1 MKRACKTLTT
11 KRIVKTSE
19 FHTIPLRTNNFNS
32 MKKLIIILSVVLF
45 FTSCEKF
52 LDINENPNY
61 PTDVSAELLLT
72 SSQAAITNIYCA
84 DWGLIGSFWSQHWA
98 QNNTSSQ
105 YKIYE
110 SYAISSNTNVIE
122 RSYRHMFIDG
132 LSDNEIFMKKV
143 QEDENWGAYLI
154 GAVIKAYGFQYLVD
168 LYGNVPYTEAFL
180 GAEKLNPAIDKGEN
194 IYANIYELL
203 TDALS
208 KDFSSY
214 VPEIYENNDLLFE
227 GSIDDWAAFA
237 NSLRLRILL
246 RQYDANTTFARN
258 EITTLLADMEA
269 GNIFL
274 LDKDVMFDNFE
285 DADSKSNPLYESDQ
299 RQLNTTNNIKAC
311 ATFTS
316 YLEAN
321 SDPRLDVLFT
331 PVDGKYLGLVTG
343 SYNVPSTEFE
353 APKLI
358 ASPVIEAT
366 MPVYWM
372 TYAESELLIAEA
384 YLRLG
389 NTEKAQEFYE
399 SGVTESF
406 TRMDAEIGELLT
418 GAYAFP
424 TTGFDNQLKAI
435 IMQKWVDAADGG
447 RGIESHIERVRTGYP
462 EESTIS
468 DQISEGYTLPDNYI
482 PGTLIY
488 SKKGTSG
495 GVLPRRFPYPDSELN
510 FNSNAAEYKALSDA
524 DVILQK
530 VWWKN

>member
-1 MKRACKTLTT
+1 
-11 KRIVKTSE
+11 
-19 FHTIPLRTNNFNS
+19 
-32 MKKLIIILSVVLF
+32 MKKLIIILSTVLF
-45 FTSCEKF
+45 LSSCDKF

-61 PTDVSAELLLT
+61 PTDVSDELLLT
-72 SSQAAITNIYCA
+72 SSIASVTNVYCA

-122 RSYRHMFIDG
+122 RSYRAMFVDG
-132 LSDNEIFMKKV
+132 LSDNEIFLKKV
-143 QEDENWGAYLI
+143 EENENWGAYLM

-168 LYGNVPYTEAFL
+168 LYGNVPYSEAFL
-180 GAEKLNPAIDKGEN
+180 GAEKLNPVIDKGET
-194 IYANIYELL
+194 IYADIYDLL
-203 TDALS
+203 VDALS
-208 KDFSSY
+208 KDFNAF
-214 VPEIYENNDLLFE
+214 VPELYETNDIIFE
-227 GSIDDWAAFA
+227 GHLDDWMAFA

-246 RQYDANTTFARN
+246 RQYDANSSFAN
-258 EITTLLADMEA
+258 TEISKLISDMEA

-274 LDKDVMFDNFE
+274 LDKDVAVTNFE

-311 ATFTS
+311 ATFIS
-316 YLEAN
+316 YLQAN
-321 SDPRLDVLFT
+321 SDSRLETLFT
-331 PVDGKYLGLVTG
+331 PVDGSYYGMVPG
-343 SYNVPSTEFE
+343 SYNVPSSEFE

-358 ASPVIEAT
+358 ASPVIEPT

-389 NTEKAQEFYE
+389 NTEKAQEYYE

-406 TRMDAEIGELLT
+406 ARMGAEIGELLN

-424 TTGFDNQLKAI
+424 TNGFNDQLKAI

-447 RGIESHIERVRTGYP
+447 RGIESHIERIRTGYP

-468 DQISEGYTLPDNYI
+468 DQIAEGYELPGNYI

-488 SKKGTSG
+488 SKKGTTG
-495 GVLPRRFPYPDSELN
+495 GILPRRFPYADSELN
-510 FNSNAAEYKALSDA
+510 FNSNAAEYKTLSDA
-524 DVILQK
+524 DVILQY

>member
-1 MKRACKTLTT
+1 
-11 KRIVKTSE
+11 
-19 FHTIPLRTNNFNS
+19 

-45 FTSCEKF
+45 LSSCDKF

-61 PTDVSAELLLT
+61 PTDVSDELLLT
-72 SSQAAITNIYCA
+72 SAIAAVTNVYCA

-122 RSYRHMFIDG
+122 RSYRAMFVDG
-132 LSDNEIFMKKV
+132 LSDNEIFLKKV
-143 QEDENWGAYLI
+143 EENENWGAYLM

-168 LYGNVPYTEAFL
+168 LYGNVPYSEAFL
-180 GAEKLNPAIDKGEN
+180 GAEKLNPIIDKGETVYAD
-194 IYANIYELL
+194 IYDLL
-203 TDALS
+203 VEALG
-208 KDFSSY
+208 KDFSAF
-214 VPEIYENNDLLFE
+214 VPELYEANDIIFGGHIE
-227 GSIDDWAAFA
+227 DWEAFA

-246 RQYDANTTFARN
+246 RQYDANTSFAN
-258 EITTLLADMEA
+258 TEIAQIVADMEA

-274 LDKDVMFDNFE
+274 LDKDVAVTNFE

-299 RQLNTTNNIKAC
+299 RQLNTTNNLKAC
-311 ATFTS
+311 ATFISFLQDNADTRIS
-316 YLEAN
+316 
-321 SDPRLDVLFT
+321 SLFT
-331 PVDGKYLGLVTG
+331 PVGGSYLGLVPG

-353 APKLI
+353 APNLI
-358 ASPVIEAT
+358 ASPIVEPT

-389 NTEKAQEFYE
+389 NTEMAQEYYE
-399 SGVTESF
+399 SGVSESF
-406 TRMDAEIGELLT
+406 SRMGADIGDLLT

-424 TTGFDNQLKAI
+424 TTGFNDQLKAV

-447 RGIESHIERVRTGYP
+447 RGIESHIERVRTGFP
-462 EESTIS
+462 EESAIS
-468 DQISEGYTLPDNYI
+468 DQIGEGYELPGNYV

-488 SKKGTSG
+488 SKKGTTG
-495 GVLPRRFPYPDSELN
+495 GILPKRFPYPDSELN

-524 DVILQK
+524 DVILQN

>member
-1 MKRACKTLTT
+1 
-11 KRIVKTSE
+11 
-19 FHTIPLRTNNFNS
+19 
-32 MKKLIIILSVVLF
+32 MKKLSIIFCVVLF
-45 FTSCEKF
+45 LSSCDNF
-52 LDINENPNY
+52 LDVNKDPNY
-61 PTDVSAELLLT
+61 PTDVSDELLLT
-72 SSQAAITNIYCA
+72 SSIAAVTNVYCA

-110 SYAISSNTNVIE
+110 SYAISSNTNVID
-122 RSYRHMFIDG
+122 RSYRAMFVDG
-132 LSDNEIFMKKV
+132 LSDNEIFLKKV
-143 QEDENWGAYLI
+143 EENENWGAYLM

-168 LYGNVPYTEAFL
+168 LYGNVPYSEAFL
-180 GAEKLNPAIDKGEN
+180 GAEKLNPVVDKGEDVYAD
-194 IYANIYELL
+194 IYALL
-203 TDALS
+203 VDALD
-208 KDFSSY
+208 KDFNSF
-214 VPEIYENNDLLFE
+214 VPELYEANDIIFGGELE
-227 GSIDDWAAFA
+227 DWKAFA

-246 RQYDANTTFARN
+246 RQFDANSTFATT
-258 EITTLLADMEA
+258 EITKLIADLEA
-269 GNIFL
+269 ENIHL
-274 LDKDVMFDNFE
+274 LDKDAAVTNFE

-299 RQLNTTNNIKAC
+299 RQLNTTNNLKAC

-321 SDPRLDVLFT
+321 GDTRIESLFI
-331 PVDGKYLGLVTG
+331 PVAGNFYGLVPG

-353 APKLI
+353 APNLI
-358 ASPVIEAT
+358 ASPILEPD

-389 NTEKAQEFYE
+389 NTEMAKAYYE
-399 SGVTESF
+399 SGVAESF
-406 TRMDAEIGELLT
+406 NRMGADVGDLLT

-424 TTGFDNQLKAI
+424 TTGFNDQLKAI

-462 EESTIS
+462 EESLIS
-468 DQISEGYTLPDNYI
+468 AQIAEGYILPENYI

-488 SKKGTSG
+488 SKLGTSG

-510 FNSNAAEYKALSDA
+510 FNSNAAEYKALTDA

>member
-1 MKRACKTLTT
+1 
-11 KRIVKTSE
+11 
-19 FHTIPLRTNNFNS
+19 
-32 MKKLIIILSVVLF
+32 MKKISMILSLVLLLS
-45 FTSCEKF
+45 SCDKF

-61 PTDVSAELLLT
+61 PTDVSDELLLT
-72 SSQAAITNIYCA
+72 SSIAAVTNVYAA

-122 RSYRHMFIDG
+122 RSYRAMFVDG
-132 LSDNEIFMKKV
+132 LSDNEIFLKKV
-143 QEDENWGAYLI
+143 EANENWGAYLM

-168 LYGNVPYTEAFL
+168 MYGNVPYSEAFL
-180 GAEKLNPAIDKGEN
+180 GAEKLNPVIDKGDKVYES
-194 IYANIYELL
+194 IYNLL
-203 TDALS
+203 KTALS
-208 KDFSSY
+208 KDVSKF
-214 VPEIYENNDLLFE
+214 VPENYELNDIIFQ
-227 GSIDDWAAFA
+227 GNIGDWAAFA
-237 NSLRLRILL
+237 QSLRLRILL
-246 RQYDANTTFARN
+246 RQFSANTAFATS
-258 EITTLLADMEA
+258 EITQLLADMEA
-269 GNIFL
+269 GDIYL
-274 LDKDVMFDNFE
+274 LDKDAAVTNFE

-299 RQLNTTNNIKAC
+299 RQLNTTNNLKAC

-316 YLEAN
+316 YLGAN
-321 SDPRLDVLFT
+321 ADTRIESLFR
-331 PVDGKYLGLVTG
+331 PVAGNYYGLVPG

-353 APKLI
+353 APTLI
-358 ASPVIEAT
+358 ASPILTAT

-389 NTEKAQEFYE
+389 NVEMAKAYYE

-406 TRMDAEIGELLT
+406 SRMGAEMGDLLT
-418 GAYAFP
+418 GVYAFP
-424 TTGFDNQLKAI
+424 ETGFNNQLKAI

-447 RGIESHIERVRTGYP
+447 RGLESHIERVRTGYP

-468 DQISEGYTLPDNYI
+468 SQIYTGYILPDNYI

-488 SKKGTSG
+488 SKKGTTG
-495 GVLPRRFPYPDSELN
+495 GILPRRFPYPDSELN

-530 VWWKN
+530 VWWNK

>member
-1 MKRACKTLTT
+1 
-11 KRIVKTSE
+11 
-19 FHTIPLRTNNFNS
+19 
-32 MKKLIIILSVVLF
+32 MKKLSIILSLVLLLS
-45 FTSCEKF
+45 SCDNF

-61 PTDVSAELLLT
+61 PSDVSAELLLT
-72 SSQAAITNIYCA
+72 SSQAAITNVYCA

-122 RSYRHMFIDG
+122 RSYRAMFVDG
-132 LSDNEIFMKKV
+132 LSDNEIFLKKV
-143 QEDENWGAYLI
+143 EESEDWGGYLM

-180 GAEKLNPAIDKGEN
+180 GAEKLNPVIDKGED
-194 IYANIYELL
+194 IYADIYALL
-203 TDALS
+203 VDALS
-208 KDFSSY
+208 KDYSSY
-214 VPEIYENNDLLFE
+214 VPDFYELNDLIFE
-227 GSIDDWAAFA
+227 SNLDDWQAFA

-246 RQYDANTTFARN
+246 RQYDANTAFATE
-258 EITTLLADMEA
+258 EITKLLADLEA
-269 GNIFL
+269 ENIYL
-274 LDKDVMFDNFE
+274 LDKDVMVDNFE

-299 RQLNTTNNIKAC
+299 RQLNTTNNLKAC
-311 ATFTS
+311 ITFTS

-321 SDPRLDVLFT
+321 SDPRLDILFT
-331 PVDGKYLGLVTG
+331 PVNGKYYGLVPG

-358 ASPVIEAT
+358 ASPVVEAT

-389 NTEKAQEFYE
+389 NTAKAQAYYE
-399 SGVTESF
+399 SGVSESF
-406 TRMDAEIGELLT
+406 TRMGVDIGDLLA

-424 TTGFDNQLKAI
+424 TTGFEDQLKAI

-462 EESTIS
+462 AESAIS
-468 DQISEGYTLPDNYI
+468 DQISEGYVVPGDYV

-495 GVLPRRFPYPDSELN
+495 GVLPRRFPYADSELN

-524 DVILQK
+524 DVILQY

>member
-1 MKRACKTLTT
+1 
-11 KRIVKTSE
+11 
-19 FHTIPLRTNNFNS
+19 
-32 MKKLIIILSVVLF
+32 MKKLSIILSLVLLLS
-45 FTSCEKF
+45 SCDNF

-61 PTDVSAELLLT
+61 PTDVSDELLLT
-72 SSQAAITNIYCA
+72 SSIAAVTNVWAA

-110 SYAISSNTNVIE
+110 SYAISSNTNVID
-122 RSYRHMFIDG
+122 RSYRAMFVDG
-132 LSDNEIFMKKV
+132 LSDNEIFLKKV
-143 QEDENWGAYLI
+143 EANENWGAYLM
-154 GAVIKAYGFQYLVD
+154 GAIIKAYGFQYLVD
-168 LYGNVPYTEAFL
+168 MYGNVPYTEAFL
-180 GAEKLNPAIDKGEN
+180 GSEKLNPVIDSGEDVYAA
-194 IYANIYELL
+194 IYALL
-203 TDALS
+203 VDALD
-208 KDFSSY
+208 KDFSSF
-214 VPEIYENNDLLFE
+214 VPELYEANDIIFE
-227 GSIDDWAAFA
+227 GEIEDWKAFA

-246 RQYDANTTFARN
+246 RQFDANSSFATT
-258 EITTLLADMEA
+258 EITNLIADMEA
-269 GNIFL
+269 ENIYL
-274 LDKDVMFDNFE
+274 LDKDVAVTNFE

-299 RQLNTTNNIKAC
+299 RQLNTTNNLKAC

-316 YLEAN
+316 YLEEN
-321 SDPRLDVLFT
+321 GDTRIESLFV
-331 PVDGKYLGLVTG
+331 PVAGNFYGLVPG

-353 APKLI
+353 APNLI
-358 ASPVIEAT
+358 ASPVLEPE

-389 NTEKAQEFYE
+389 NTTKAQEFYE
-399 SGVTESF
+399 SGVAASF
-406 TRMDAEIGELLT
+406 DRMGADIGDLLS

-424 TTGFDNQLKAI
+424 STGFQEQLKAI

-447 RGIESHIERVRTGYP
+447 RGLESHIERVRTGYP
-462 EESTIS
+462 EESAIS
-468 DQISEGYTLPDNYI
+468 DQIAEGYTLPDNYI

-488 SKKGTSG
+488 SKKGTTG
-495 GVLPRRFPYPDSELN
+495 GILPRRFPYADSELN

>member
-1 MKRACKTLTT
+1 
-11 KRIVKTSE
+11 
-19 FHTIPLRTNNFNS
+19 
-32 MKKLIIILSVVLF
+32 MKKLIIIASVVLF
-45 FTSCEKF
+45 LSSCDNF

-61 PTDVSAELLLT
+61 PTDVSDELLLT
-72 SSQAAITNIYCA
+72 SSEAAITNVYCA

-122 RSYRHMFIDG
+122 RSYRAMFVDG
-132 LSDNEIFMKKV
+132 LSDNEIFLRKV
-143 QEDENWGAYLI
+143 EENENWGAYLM

-180 GAEKLNPAIDKGEN
+180 GAEKLNPVIDKGED
-194 IYANIYELL
+194 IYANIYSLL
-203 TDALS
+203 TDALD
-208 KDFSSY
+208 KDFSSF
-214 VPEIYENNDLLFE
+214 VPELYETNDIIFE
-227 GSIDDWAAFA
+227 GDLEDWKAFA
-237 NSLRLRILL
+237 HSLRLRILL
-246 RQYDANTTFARN
+246 RQYDANSSFAN
-258 EITTLLADMEA
+258 TEIANLIADMEA
-269 GNIFL
+269 ENIYL
-274 LDKDVMFDNFE
+274 LDKDVAVTNFE

-299 RQLNTTNNIKAC
+299 RQLNTTNNLKAC
-311 ATFTS
+311 VTFTS
-316 YLEAN
+316 FLEAN
-321 SDPRLDVLFT
+321 SDPRLEILFT
-331 PVDGKYLGLVTG
+331 PVDGKYLGLVPG

-358 ASPVIEAT
+358 ASPVLEPT
-366 MPVYWM
+366 MPVFWM

-389 NTEKAQEFYE
+389 NTEMAQEHYE
-399 SGVTESF
+399 NGVSESF
-406 TRMDAEIGELLT
+406 SRMGAEIGDLLT

-424 TTGFDNQLKAI
+424 STGFDDQLKAI
-435 IMQKWVDAADGG
+435 IMQKWVDAAEGG

-462 EESTIS
+462 EESAIS
-468 DQISEGYTLPDNYI
+468 EQIEEGYTVPANYI

-488 SKKGTSG
+488 SKKGTTG
-495 GVLPRRFPYPDSELN
+495 GILPRRFPYADSELN

>member
-1 MKRACKTLTT
+1 
-11 KRIVKTSE
+11 
-19 FHTIPLRTNNFNS
+19 
-32 MKKLIIILSVVLF
+32 MKKLSIILSLVLLLS
-45 FTSCEKF
+45 SCDNF

-61 PTDVSAELLLT
+61 PSDVSAELLLT
-72 SSQAAITNIYCA
+72 SSQAAITNVYCA

-122 RSYRHMFIDG
+122 RSYRAMFVDG
-132 LSDNEIFMKKV
+132 LSDNEIFLKKV
-143 QEDENWGAYLI
+143 EESEDWGGYLM

-180 GAEKLNPAIDKGEN
+180 GAEKLNPVIDKGED
-194 IYANIYELL
+194 IYADIYALL
-203 TDALS
+203 VDALS
-208 KDFSSY
+208 KDYSSY
-214 VPEIYENNDLLFE
+214 VPDFYELNDLIFE
-227 GSIDDWAAFA
+227 SNLDDWQAFA

-246 RQYDANTTFARN
+246 RQYEANTAFATE
-258 EITTLLADMEA
+258 EITKLLADLEA
-269 GNIFL
+269 ENIYL
-274 LDKDVMFDNFE
+274 LDKDVMVDNFE

-299 RQLNTTNNIKAC
+299 RQLNTTNNLKAC
-311 ATFTS
+311 VTFTS

-321 SDPRLDVLFT
+321 SDPRLEVLFT
-331 PVDGKYLGLVTG
+331 PVNGKYYGLVPG

-358 ASPVIEAT
+358 ASPVVEAT

-389 NTEKAQEFYE
+389 NTEMAQAYYE
-399 SGVTESF
+399 SGVSESF
-406 TRMDAEIGELLT
+406 TRMGAEIGDLLA

-424 TTGFDNQLKAI
+424 TTGFEDQLKAI

-462 EESTIS
+462 AESAIS
-468 DQISEGYTLPDNYI
+468 DQISEGYVVPGDYV

-495 GVLPRRFPYPDSELN
+495 GVLPRRFPYADSELN

-524 DVILQK
+524 DVILQY